1 MSSIGYAVDE
11 ALASVRR
18 AGRSAAMS
26 IGTIAIAFLT
36 LGGFLLV
43 SINLQALVDQW
54 AAAAEISVYLRDDI
68 PSEARSALLDELSRH
83 SAVEAVEYVSKKDAL
98 DRFTRDFPEL
108 ADIAVS
114 TGNPFPPSIEIQ
126 LRTDVDAASTAEAI
140 AAQIAAREG
149 VLDVQYDQQWLE
161 RLLVVI
167 RTVRIAG
174 LIVAGVLVLGAAFTV
189 AAVVRLSL
197 QARSDELEIMRLVGA
212 PYSFIRGPAVAEGA
226 LLGAIGAIVALATLA
241 VGASVAGSQMAEA
254 AAEWGS
260 TGTLRF
266 LGIGDALFLIAAGG
280 LVGGLAGLV
289 ASRAA

>member
-68 PSEARSALLDELSRH
+68 PADARSALVDELSRLG
-83 SAVEAVEYVSKKDAL
+83 AVETVEYVSKKDAL

-108 ADIAVS
+108 ADVAVS

-126 LRTDVDAASTAEAI
+126 LRTDVDAASSVEAI
-140 AAQIAAREG
+140 ATQIATREG

-174 LIVAGVLVLGAAFTV
+174 LIVVGVLVLGAAFTV

-226 LLGAIGAIVALATLA
+226 LLGAIGAIVALALLA
-241 VGASVAGSQMAEA
+241 VGASVAGSQIASV

-260 TGTLRF
+260 TATLRF
-266 LGIGDALFLIAAGG
+266 LGIGDALLLVAAGG